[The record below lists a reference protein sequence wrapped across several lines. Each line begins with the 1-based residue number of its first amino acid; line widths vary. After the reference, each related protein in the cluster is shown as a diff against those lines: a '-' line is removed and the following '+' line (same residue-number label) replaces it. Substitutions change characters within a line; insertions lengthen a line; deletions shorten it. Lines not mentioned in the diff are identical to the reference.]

1 MIPCAAVPELL
12 IEVPTSKGSM
22 AELRAAL
29 DAALAAQFPGGMLQR
44 RWEGD
49 VLHVWG
55 PGAKG
60 TITYESGRLVGRAD
74 LGPPASLMKGLIE
87 QKITSALR
95 QVAA

>member
-1 MIPCAAVPELL
+1 MADLV

-22 AELRAAL
+22 AELRPSL

-49 VLHVWG
+49 VLHVSG

-60 TITYESGRLVGRAD
+60 TITLEAGRLVGRAE
-74 LGPPASLMKGLIE
+74 LSPPASLMKGIIE
-87 QKITSALR
+87 QKISAAMR
-95 QVAA
+95 TAAA